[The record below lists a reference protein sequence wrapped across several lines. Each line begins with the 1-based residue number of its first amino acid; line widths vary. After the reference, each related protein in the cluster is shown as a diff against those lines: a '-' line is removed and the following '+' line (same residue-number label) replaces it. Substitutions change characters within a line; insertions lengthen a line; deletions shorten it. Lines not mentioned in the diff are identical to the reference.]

1 MTLMGAAAISA
12 GGSLLC
18 GLLGKSG
25 QSSANRANL
34 KIAREQMAFQERMS
48 NTAYQRSASDLK
60 KAGLNRIL
68 ALGSPASSPQGASA
82 TMQNENAQ
90 LGQAVEKMSGTAL
103 QAMATKTQIDNI
115 KAQTDKTKA
124 ETVNTIQQGQI
135 KEPIADVMDLL
146 SDGTKATKKFL
157 KDNITQQNMQKIADQ
172 GTATAKQL
180 MDNIMSGAKLDPPK
194 NVQKKLTVQVRK
206 SLTGVDDDT
215 QTISIRKFA

>member
-1 MTLMGAAAISA
+1 MSWAAAAQI
-12 GGSLLC
+12 GGSLIG

-103 QAMATKTQIDNI
+103 QAMATKSQIDNI
-115 KAQTDKTKA
+115 KAQTNKTKA

-135 KEPIADVMDLL
+135 KEPLADLMDVV

-157 KDNITQQNMQKIADQ
+157 KDNVTLENLEKIADQ

-180 MDNIMSGAKLDPPK
+180 MNNVLDGAKLDPHKPPK
-194 NVQKKLTVQVRK
+194 KAEKSYKAGTKRK
-206 SLTGVDDDT
+206 
-215 QTISIRKFA
+215 QYNRNK

>member
-1 MTLMGAAAISA
+1 MGWEAAAQI
-12 GGSLLC
+12 GGSLIG

-34 KIAREQMAFQERMS
+34 KIAREQMSFQERMS

-103 QAMATKTQIDNI
+103 QAMATKSQIDNI
-115 KAQTDKTKA
+115 KAQTNLTKA

-135 KEPIADVMDLL
+135 KEPLSDLMDFV
-146 SDGTKATKKFL
+146 SDGTKAAKKFL
-157 KDNITQQNMQKIADQ
+157 KDNVTLENLEKIADQ

-180 MDNIMSGAKLDPPK
+180 MNNVLDGAKLDPYKPPK
-194 NVQKKLTVQVRK
+194 KPEKSYKAGTKRK
-206 SLTGVDDDT
+206 
-215 QTISIRKFA
+215 QYNRNK